1 MTFLLSISVL
11 AAVYVLM
18 YGLERLPG
26 LRFRTL
32 PYRRRYFT
40 TDLAWYCVAVGIT
53 AVSVFVL
60 QPQISKLA
68 IEPLARNV
76 AAMPTAARV
85 VLALLVFDLISY
97 AVHRALHR
105 SDLLW
110 SFHKVHHSTLQLD
123 GLAQTRAHMFE
134 NMLRFVPGQIVM
146 FLIGIPVAEVAPVLA
161 CAAIYGVFDHSNL
174 GINFRWAE
182 SMFVTPRI
190 HRRHHVPSTS
200 HQNFGAVLTIW
211 DRMFGTFV
219 SLDTAA
225 DEQLGVPGEV
235 DTYPQRFDQAV
246 RRPMLDV
253 RRVRASRREGLE
265 GPTARTKVGVD

>member
-11 AAVYVLM
+11 AAVYLLM
-18 YGLERLPG
+18 YGLERLPA
-26 LRFRTL
+26 LRFRAL
-32 PYRRRYFT
+32 PYRRKYFT
-40 TDLAWYCVAVGIT
+40 TDVAWYCVAVGIT
-53 AVSVFVL
+53 AVSVFLL

-68 IEPLARNV
+68 IEPLASTV
-76 AAMPTAARV
+76 AAMPIVAR
-85 VLALLVFDLISY
+85 ALLAFLLFDLISY

-134 NMLRFVPGQIVM
+134 NMVRFVPGQILM

-161 CAAIYGVFDHSNL
+161 FAAIYGVFDHSNL

-182 SMFVTPRI
+182 SVFVTPRI

-200 HQNFGAVLTIW
+200 LQNFGPVLTIW

-225 DEQLGVPGEV
+225 DEQFGVPGEV

-253 RRVRASRREGLE
+253 RRVHASRREGPQ
-265 GPTARTKVGVD
+265 GPTSRTKVSVD

>member
-1 MTFLLSISVL
+1 VTFLLSVSVL
-11 AAVYVLM
+11 AAVYVAM

-26 LRFRTL
+26 LRFRPL
-32 PYRRRYFT
+32 PFRRRSFT
-40 TDLAWYCVAVGIT
+40 TDVAWYGVAVAIT

-60 QPQISKLA
+60 QPAISQLA
-68 IEPLARNV
+68 IEPVASNV
-76 AAMPTAARV
+76 AAMPAVARV
-85 VLALLVFDLISY
+85 LLAFLLFDLISY

-105 SDLLW
+105 YDALW

-123 GLAQTRAHMFE
+123 GLAQARAHMCE

-146 FLIGIPVAEVAPVLA
+146 FLIGIPIAEVAPVLA
-161 CAAIYGVFDHSNL
+161 FAAIYGVFDHSNL

-182 SMFVTPRI
+182 TLFVTPRL

-200 HQNFGAVLTIW
+200 HQNFGPVLTIW
-211 DRMFGTFV
+211 DRMLGTFV

-225 DEQLGVPGEV
+225 DEQFGVPGEV
-235 DTYPQRFDQAV
+235 DTYPQRFDKAV

-253 RRVRASRREGLE
+253 RQALRNRRAPRSLE
-265 GPTARTKVGVD
+265 PSG